1 MTRKKPYLSVSD
13 FFNDDNFIAWR
24 LFRSEELNRHWDDF
38 VKGNPETVSLLH
50 EACNRFDAVKLNK
63 SNLTSEEEE
72 KLYTKIVTRIN
83 KHNHQTKK
91 KRALYWLSAASC
103 LLILVGS
110 ILFFKEADEEVIPQN
125 RDEIVGS
132 SLPSQNVRLILGEE
146 VVNLESNAAIT
157 INETGKVSVTDSTQ
171 NKKPLQLVDKKTNKL
186 IVPYGK
192 RSFITL
198 SDGTKVWL
206 NSGTELEFASHY
218 DGKSREIQMKGEIY
232 LEVAKSSQPF
242 IVHTERS
249 TIQVLGTEF
258 NISAY
263 EEEPTESIVL
273 VKGRVQVE
281 TENNTRI
288 TLTPSEMATV
298 TSHTVTKE
306 HVDVSQYISWRDGV
320 IELNKTSMAEVLRK
334 LGRYYNV
341 SFENNGDV
349 QLNEKTVSGKLF
361 LSSSL
366 DSVMT
371 SVSILSSTRYM
382 REDDRIII
390 RKKNR
395 E

>member
-1 MTRKKPYLSVSD
+1 ML
-13 FFNDDNFIAWR
+13 
-24 LFRSEELNRHWDDF
+24 
-38 VKGNPETVSLLH
+38 
-50 EACNRFDAVKLNK
+50 
-63 SNLTSEEEE
+63 
-72 KLYTKIVTRIN
+72 
-83 KHNHQTKK
+83 
-91 KRALYWLSAASC
+91 
-103 LLILVGS
+103 
-110 ILFFKEADEEVIPQN
+110 FKE
-125 RDEIVGS
+125 
-132 SLPSQNVRLILGEE
+132 RL
-146 VVNLESNAAIT
+146 
-157 INETGKVSVTDSTQ
+157 
-171 NKKPLQLVDKKTNKL
+171 
-186 IVPYGK
+186 
-192 RSFITL
+192 
-198 SDGTKVWL
+198 
-206 NSGTELEFASHY
+206 
-218 DGKSREIQMKGEIY
+218 
-232 LEVAKSSQPF
+232 
-242 IVHTERS
+242 HTERS
-249 TIQVLGTEF
+249 TIQVFGTEL

>member
-1 MTRKKPYLSVSD
+1 MKREKPYLSVSD

-38 VKGNPETVSLLH
+38 VKENPEALPLFDQ
-50 EACNRFDAVKLNK
+50 ACSRFDAVKLNK
-63 SNLTSEEEE
+63 SNLTSDEEE

-83 KHNHQTKK
+83 KHKLQTKK
-91 KRALYWLSAASC
+91 RRAIYWLSAASC

-110 ILFFKEADEEVIPQN
+110 ILFFKDASREASPQN
-125 RDEIVGS
+125 KDEIIGS

-157 INETGKVSVTDSTQ
+157 INEEGKASVTDSTQ
-171 NKKPLQLVDKKTNKL
+171 NKKALQLAEKKTNKL

-218 DGKSREIQMKGEIY
+218 DGKSREIRMKGEIY

-242 IVHTERS
+242 IVHTEHS

-263 EEEPTESIVL
+263 EEDRTESVVL
-273 VKGRVQVE
+273 VKGSVQVE
-281 TENNTRI
+281 TENNTSI
-288 TLTPSEMATV
+288 TLTPNEMATV
-298 TSHTVTKE
+298 TPHAVTKE
-306 HVDVSQYISWRDGV
+306 RVNVSEYISWRNGV

-334 LGRYYNV
+334 IGRYYNV
-341 SFENNGDV
+341 SFENNEDV

-390 RKKNR
+390 RKK
-395 E
+395 